1 MARYSVAPTR
11 SRTTSDAGD
20 AHVIGMEGGA
30 SRPPSHMHIC
40 ACPEI
45 PRDAYDGAMS
55 QNTNVTE
62 YVTAGDDAQ
71 ESALPWSY
79 RQRPWLRYLIDVVSG
94 AALGI
99 VGTFA
104 HRMGAAQ
111 NIPYGL
117 VLALLLVAL
126 GAWSARSRDGVA
138 GFALYFIAS
147 TTVLYFL
154 ALRSGD
160 VLIAAGFAS
169 DSLPFWS
176 QHAGYSWLFG
186 VVVVQLLLLVFPRRF
201 FSMPTRRV
209 GRRKSENDSG
219 TDD

>member
-1 MARYSVAPTR
+1 
-11 SRTTSDAGD
+11 
-20 AHVIGMEGGA
+20 
-30 SRPPSHMHIC
+30 
-40 ACPEI
+40 
-45 PRDAYDGAMS
+45 
-55 QNTNVTE
+55 
-62 YVTAGDDAQ
+62 
-71 ESALPWSY
+71 
-79 RQRPWLRYLIDVVSG
+79 
-94 AALGI
+94 
-99 VGTFA
+99 
-104 HRMGAAQ
+104 MGAAQ

-201 FSMPTRRV
+201 LSMPTRRV

>member
-1 MARYSVAPTR
+1 
-11 SRTTSDAGD
+11 
-20 AHVIGMEGGA
+20 
-30 SRPPSHMHIC
+30 
-40 ACPEI
+40 
-45 PRDAYDGAMS
+45 MS

-126 GAWSARSRDGVA
+126 GAWSARSRD
-138 GFALYFIAS
+138 AS
-147 TTVLYFL
+147 LSCSCYCSCSRGDSSACRRDVWADANPRMTPAQTT
-154 ALRSGD
+154 D
-160 VLIAAGFAS
+160 
-169 DSLPFWS
+169 
-176 QHAGYSWLFG
+176 
-186 VVVVQLLLLVFPRRF
+186 
-201 FSMPTRRV
+201 
-209 GRRKSENDSG
+209 GR
-219 TDD
+219 

>member
-1 MARYSVAPTR
+1 MN
-11 SRTTSDAGD
+11 
-20 AHVIGMEGGA
+20 
-30 SRPPSHMHIC
+30 
-40 ACPEI
+40 
-45 PRDAYDGAMS
+45 

-62 YVTAGDDAQ
+62 CVKAGDGAQ

-79 RQRPWLRYLIDVVSG
+79 RQRPWLRYLIDMVSG
-94 AALGI
+94 AAFGI

-176 QHAGYSWLFG
+176 QHVGYSWLFG
-186 VVVVQLLLLVFPRRF
+186 VVVVQLLLFVFPRRCF
-201 FSMPTRRV
+201 NMPKRCA
-209 GRRKSENDSG
+209 SG
-219 TDD
+219 YESGDASGADD

>member
-1 MARYSVAPTR
+1 
-11 SRTTSDAGD
+11 
-20 AHVIGMEGGA
+20 
-30 SRPPSHMHIC
+30 
-40 ACPEI
+40 
-45 PRDAYDGAMS
+45 MS

-147 TTVLYFL
+147 TTVWYFL

>member
-1 MARYSVAPTR
+1 
-11 SRTTSDAGD
+11 
-20 AHVIGMEGGA
+20 
-30 SRPPSHMHIC
+30 
-40 ACPEI
+40 
-45 PRDAYDGAMS
+45 MS

-126 GAWSARSRDGVA
+126 GAWSARSRDGVE

-147 TTVLYFL
+147 TKVLYFL
-154 ALRSGD
+154 APS
-160 VLIAAGFAS
+160 
-169 DSLPFWS
+169 
-176 QHAGYSWLFG
+176 
-186 VVVVQLLLLVFPRRF
+186 
-201 FSMPTRRV
+201 
-209 GRRKSENDSG
+209 
-219 TDD
+219 

>member
-1 MARYSVAPTR
+1 
-11 SRTTSDAGD
+11 
-20 AHVIGMEGGA
+20 
-30 SRPPSHMHIC
+30 
-40 ACPEI
+40 
-45 PRDAYDGAMS
+45 MS

-147 TTVLYFL
+147 TTVLYL
-154 ALRSGD
+154 
-160 VLIAAGFAS
+160 
-169 DSLPFWS
+169 
-176 QHAGYSWLFG
+176 
-186 VVVVQLLLLVFPRRF
+186 
-201 FSMPTRRV
+201 
-209 GRRKSENDSG
+209 
-219 TDD
+219 